1 MTPFPLAAGHAIL
14 GRDKGVIVLV
24 YKGHVQNGGV
34 ILDEPV
40 ALPEGTPVTV
50 TPVAATFG
58 SQPASV
64 REEDVSK
71 RFPLRGMP
79 YSYAG
84 PFESA
89 LPEGEWAA
97 DL

>member
-1 MTPFPLAAGHAIL
+1 MTQRVDF
-14 GRDKGVIVLV
+14 
-24 YKGHVQNGGV
+24 KGHVQNGGV

-50 TPVAATFG
+50 TPATGTFG
-58 SQPASV
+58 DQPTSV
-64 REEDVSK
+64 REDDASK

-79 YSYAG
+79 YSYAE

-89 LPEGEWAA
+89 LPEGEWAV

>member
-50 TPVAATFG
+50 TPAAATLG
-58 SQPASV
+58 NQPASV
-64 REEDVSK
+64 REEDPSK

-79 YSYAG
+79 YSYAD